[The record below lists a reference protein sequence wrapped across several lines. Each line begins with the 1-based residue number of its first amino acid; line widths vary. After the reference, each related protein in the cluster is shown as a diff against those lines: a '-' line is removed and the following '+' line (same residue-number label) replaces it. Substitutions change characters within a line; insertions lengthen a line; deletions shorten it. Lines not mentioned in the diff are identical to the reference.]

1 MKGYDVKIRLDDFR
15 PITWRDMIIPEKIT
29 FKELDRIIKI
39 TYGFLGYH
47 LSAFT
52 FKDSDIEI
60 LDLSNDIVAANEA
73 KDMNE
78 TYIDEYF
85 QNEKKIFYEYDFGDG
100 WAFTIEIKK
109 NR

>member
-1 MKGYDVKIRLDDFR
+1 MFMKGYDVKIRLDDFR

-85 QNEKKIFYEYDFGDG
+85 QNEKKIFL
-100 WAFTIEIKK
+100 
-109 NR
+109 